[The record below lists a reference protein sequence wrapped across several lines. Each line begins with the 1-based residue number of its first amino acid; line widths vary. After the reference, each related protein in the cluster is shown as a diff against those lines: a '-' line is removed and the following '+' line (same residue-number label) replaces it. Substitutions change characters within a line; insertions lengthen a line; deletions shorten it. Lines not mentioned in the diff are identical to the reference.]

1 MTPVKKPKASRKVM
15 KAEEWKS
22 TEANDL
28 RNFFSQAQEQEVDV
42 YELLKSSKYLFNPIS
57 PNVH

>member
-1 MTPVKKPKASRKVM
+1 MIPVKKPRTSRKVM

-42 YELLKSSKYLFNPIS
+42 YELLKSSNYLFNPTQPIL
-57 PNVH
+57 H